1 MRKCYIITYCFQGK
15 PTNIAIM
22 NLSSVHLQAILLIVL
37 FLFGQSVVIAHEF
50 SHEAQ
55 AVEGSC
61 TNCLT
66 KAVFTD
72 ALSAGDKNLQLTK
85 IHSTLVSFF
94 TAFYDAPKQKT
105 TQARAPP
112 HFS

>member
-1 MRKCYIITYCFQGK
+1 MRKCYIITLCFQGK
-15 PTNIAIM
+15 PTKTAIM
-22 NLSSVHLQAILLIVL
+22 NPSSAHLQAILLIVL

-55 AVEGSC
+55 TVEDSC
-61 TNCLT
+61 SNCLT
-66 KAVFTD
+66 QAVFTD
-72 ALSAGDKNLQLTK
+72 ALLAGDKSLQLTGLY
-85 IHSTLVSFF
+85 STLVSFF
-94 TAFYDAPKQKT
+94 TTFYDSPKQKT